1 MNELE
6 LWRKAFVMMFKA
18 LQPGS
23 NYGDD
28 PVFDAIIEF
37 GDYVVRMVSTFS
49 AETFELV
56 RAIRCD
62 SLSPHST
69 SSQYFRELQ
78 PAWGSIP
85 APFQELMIHNVPET
99 AAYFLAH
106 V

>member
-1 MNELE
+1 
-6 LWRKAFVMMFKA
+6 MMFKA

-23 NYGDD
+23 NYRDD
-28 PVFDAIIEF
+28 PVFDASIEF
-37 GDYVVRMVSTFS
+37 GDYVVEMISKFS

-78 PAWGSIP
+78 PAWGSMP
-85 APFQELMIHNVPET
+85 SPFREMMIRSVPET
-99 AAYFLAH
+99 AAYFLAY